1 MPPKKKALAKAQ
13 EKVISDIT
21 ATIGMRETEIVFPEK
36 DDMIFMGQN
45 IFGHDF
51 IHDFNSVSMADRLMK
66 IQDEIRALVSSTGGS
81 SVEGSEGLYTGG
93 NADTEIVDL
102 NDYMLNIPRLDHLRE
117 FSEEIARF
125 SLRPNTRSKVKLLQ
139 DMESLTYELRLYH
152 IGHINSTELSSGGA
166 IQGSVKLG
174 VNQYKDYSDSVRDGF
189 RKIINIPE
197 NKRLRHFY
205 ISMFK
210 LYLFLENTG
219 VHPYKILNCSF
230 IEQAMMVYLIDPR
243 VFNESKQVYQV
254 LHTIVSDSLHTSDQN
269 PKKIG
274 SRNGSNRNGSSR
286 NRSSRNNSNVQQGGM
301 SGGDGLILSELLV
314 RSLVARIENP
324 SDDSNVFRLLQFSR
338 DGTEE
343 TRAVLRRIIKTDAG
357 YSNVFEDII
366 HNYEQIFSNVVWYD
380 NMGLGKLY
388 TEIKRLNSVLPTMLE
403 QVIRSRRKLY
413 ERTTVGIKRVMQE
426 EIYIS
431 ALSNVIINHIYEP
444 LKNACNDLDIIE
456 GLLRLSTPA
465 PPALAAEA
473 AAPPVQALP
482 PVDAPEIARKIAEVN
497 NTVNAEIAKGLR
509 GLPADVKNTVQQISV
524 CVAKGVLEYIGRGE
538 PSHTHRLLRDET
550 NILEEISNNSGF
562 SVVDNNIITAFDRY
576 VSTPSE
582 HASKISYT
590 RITDIIRD
598 EPNKISI
605 NNAAN
610 KPMMDTLAL
619 TSSIVCPN
627 SSIVDAMGIF
637 GSCAGTDLPRET
649 HNMGFTLTNSGRDYY
664 YTGQSILKNN
674 KLKIIYSSNIN
685 EFVLP
690 YVQMEIDIK
699 STKFV
704 TTLSAN
710 TTFKSV
716 LNKIT
721 DIWINFGKNNPAA
734 RPADYWDK
742 LFQNKTFF
750 QELVSVGSL
759 KSVGDLFQEI
769 NSTALNGSYM
779 VPSTTAAQ
787 INDQLRI
794 GIMGDRPSGVRAG
807 FILYKA
813 ISGTHPK
820 SIAGYFAA
828 EPTRA
833 VVLATTELI
842 PSKGPAPSK
851 KGPAPSKGPAKAAPA
866 KSARKSAAASKAVE
880 APASKKTTTKRNRGE
895 TSPPVSNKKTAKKSA
910 KSAK

>member
-1 MPPKKKALAKAQ
+1 MPPKKALAKAQ
-13 EKVISDIT
+13 EKVISDIA

-51 IHDFNSVSMADRLMK
+51 IHDFNSVSMADRLK
-66 IQDEIRALVSSTGGS
+66 KLQDEIRALVSPTGGS
-81 SVEGSEGLYTGG
+81 SAEGLYTGG

-102 NDYMLNIPRLDHLRE
+102 NDYMLNIPGFDQLRQ

-125 SLRPNTRSKVKLLQ
+125 SLRPNTRSKVKILQ

-152 IGHINSTELSSGGA
+152 IGHINSPELSSGGA

-254 LHTIVSDSLHTSDQN
+254 LHTIVSDSLNTSDQN
-269 PKKIG
+269 SKKIG
-274 SRNGSNRNGSSR
+274 SRNGSNRNGSNR
-286 NRSSRNNSNVQQGGM
+286 NRSSRNGSNRNNNGQQGGM
-301 SGGDGLILSELLV
+301 SGGDGLILSEFLV

-338 DGTEE
+338 DGTEAA
-343 TRAVLRRIIKTDAG
+343 RAAVQRIIKTDAG
-357 YSNVFEDII
+357 YSNVFENII
-366 HNYEQIFSNVVWYD
+366 HDYEKIFSNVVWYD

-413 ERTTVGIKRVMQE
+413 ERTTVGIKRVIMQE

-456 GLLRLSTPA
+456 GLLRLSTTE
-465 PPALAAEA
+465 PPVPAAEA
-473 AAPPVQALP
+473 AAPPVPPVQALP
-482 PVDAPEIARKIAEVN
+482 PVNAPEIARKIAEVN
-497 NTVNAEIAKGLR
+497 NTVNTEIAR

-524 CVAKGVLEYIGRGE
+524 CVAKGVLQYIGRGE
-538 PSHTHRLLRDET
+538 QSHTLLSDET
-550 NILEEISNNSGF
+550 NILDEISRNSGF
-562 SVVDNNIITAFDRY
+562 SVVDSNIITAFDRY

-590 RITDIIRD
+590 RIADIIRD

-610 KPMMDTLAL
+610 KTMMDNLAL

-637 GSCAGTDLPRET
+637 GSCAGTELPRET

-704 TTLSAN
+704 TALSAN

-721 DIWINFGKNNPAA
+721 DIWINFGKNNPTA
-734 RPADYWDK
+734 RPDEYWDK

-779 VPSTTAAQ
+779 VPSTTAAE
-787 INDQLRI
+787 INNQLRI

-828 EPTRA
+828 DSNKA
-833 VVLATTELI
+833 VVLATTAVI

-851 KGPAPSKGPAKAAPA
+851 KGPAPSKGPAIAAPA

-895 TSPPVSNKKTAKKSA
+895 DNGKPSSKRTTAKKSA

>member
-1 MPPKKKALAKAQ
+1 MPPKKALAKAQ

-66 IQDEIRALVSSTGGS
+66 IQAEIRALVSPTGGS
-81 SVEGSEGLYTGG
+81 SAEGSFTGG

-102 NDYMLNIPRLDHLRE
+102 NDYMLNIPGFDQLRQ

-125 SLRPNTRSKVKLLQ
+125 SLRPNTRSKVKILQ

-152 IGHINSTELSSGGA
+152 VGHIHSTELSSGGA

-254 LHTIVSDSLHTSDQN
+254 LHTIVSDSLNTSDQN

-274 SRNGSNRNGSSR
+274 SRNGSNRNGSNRNGSNR
-286 NRSSRNNSNVQQGGM
+286 NRSSRNNNGQQGGM

-324 SDDSNVFRLLQFSR
+324 SDTSNVFRLLQFSR

-343 TRAVLRRIIKTDAG
+343 TRASVRRIIKTDAG
-357 YSNVFEDII
+357 YSNVFEEII
-366 HNYEQIFSNVVWYD
+366 HDYEKIFSNVVWYD

-456 GLLRLSTPA
+456 ALLSLSTPA

-473 AAPPVQALP
+473 PPVPPVQALP
-482 PVDAPEIARKIAEVN
+482 PVNAPEIARKIAEVN
-497 NTVNAEIAKGLR
+497 NTVNAEIAR

-524 CVAKGVLEYIGRGE
+524 CVAKGVLQYIGRGE
-538 PSHTHRLLRDET
+538 QSHTLLSDET
-550 NILEEISNNSGF
+550 NILDEISRNSGF
-562 SVVDNNIITAFDRY
+562 SVVDSNIITAFDRY

-590 RITDIIRD
+590 RITDIIRG

-610 KPMMDTLAL
+610 KTMMDNLAL

-704 TTLSAN
+704 TALSAN

-721 DIWINFGKNNPAA
+721 DIWINFGKNNPTAG
-734 RPADYWDK
+734 PDKYWDK

-769 NSTALNGSYM
+769 NSTALNGSY
-779 VPSTTAAQ
+779 SNADNKTLAS
-787 INDQLRI
+787 QLRI

-807 FILYKA
+807 FILYRA

-828 EPTRA
+828 DSDKA
-833 VVLATTELI
+833 VVLATNELV
-842 PSKGPAPSK
+842 PVVSSK
-851 KGPAPSKGPAKAAPA
+851 KNTTRRKGGEPS
-866 KSARKSAAASKAVE
+866 SKR
-880 APASKKTTTKRNRGE
+880 T
-895 TSPPVSNKKTAKKSA
+895 TAKKSIKSA